1 MFNDLFVFEKKRNGT
16 QAVGFYLFYFL
27 TIVVISALLGL
38 FFARDFATGV
48 VLGQMGAIVVCLG
61 LSFLVLFKKNK
72 LRSAG
77 PLVIALLSGVGA
89 YLLGGFLG
97 LAATAYLTTL
107 EPEQ

>member
-1 MFNDLFVFEKKRNGT
+1 MFSDLFVFEKKRNGT
-16 QAVGFYLFYFL
+16 QAFGFYLFYFL
-27 TIVVISALLGL
+27 MIIVISAVLGML
-38 FFARDFATGV
+38 FARDFATGLV
-48 VLGQMGAIVVCLG
+48 VGQVWAIVVCLG

-89 YLLGGFLG
+89 YFLGGFLG

-107 EPEQ
+107 EPEH